1 MATQPR
7 WLTED
12 EQHLWRLILA
22 ASKKVNNAIDER
34 LQETAA
40 MSAPEF
46 SILVVL
52 SEAPERTMRLRELCA
67 ELQWDRSRA
76 SHQVTRMEKR
86 GLVLKKVCPGDARGV
101 LVTITDEG
109 FTRLESA
116 VPDHVETVRRL
127 IFDQLTDEQR
137 HVLQTWLNDVIAVDP
152 RTPDGS

>member
-1 MATQPR
+1 
-7 WLTED
+7 
-12 EQHLWRLILA
+12 
-22 ASKKVNNAIDER
+22 
-34 LQETAA
+34 

-86 GLVLKKVCPGDARGV
+86 GLVSKKVCPGDARGV

-137 HVLQTWLNDVIAVDP
+137 DVLQTWLNDVIAADP

>member
-7 WLTED
+7 WLDQD
-12 EQHLWRLILA
+12 EQHLWRLLLA
-22 ASKKVNNAIDER
+22 ASKKVDNALDER
-34 LQETAA
+34 LQETAS

-52 SEAPERTMRLRELCA
+52 SEAPERTMRLRELCT

-86 GLVLKKVCPGDARGV
+86 GLVSKKVCPGDARGV
-101 LVTITDEG
+101 LVSITDEG
-109 FTRLESA
+109 FARLESA

-127 IFDQLTDEQR
+127 IFDRLTGDQAS
-137 HVLQTWLNDVIAVDP
+137 VLQTWLENVIEADP
-152 RTPDGS
+152 RTP

>member
-67 ELQWDRSRA
+67 ELQWDRCLLYTSP
-76 SHQVTRMEKR
+76 S
-86 GLVLKKVCPGDARGV
+86 
-101 LVTITDEG
+101 
-109 FTRLESA
+109 
-116 VPDHVETVRRL
+116 
-127 IFDQLTDEQR
+127 
-137 HVLQTWLNDVIAVDP
+137 P
-152 RTPDGS
+152 RDS

>member
-86 GLVLKKVCPGDARGV
+86 GLVSKKVCPGDARGV

-109 FTRLESA
+109 FT
-116 VPDHVETVRRL
+116 RRL